1 MSDDTEI
8 KLIFW
13 FKLIY
18 YSFKYILDD
27 KYNINPNIF
36 YRLNYYYYFFIQLQY
51 NSKAKKLNIIII
63 NAFIYILLNMH
74 IDIM

>member
-36 YRLNYYYYFFIQLQY
+36 YRLNYYYYFFI
-51 NSKAKKLNIIII
+51 
-63 NAFIYILLNMH
+63 
-74 IDIM
+74 